1 MLNVVARVEY
11 YHLQNN
17 KKANAKK
24 QHTHLGRRSM
34 LNVVARVEC
43 YHLQNNKKANAKE
56 QHTDFLWR
64 LMLNVVV
71 RENKNKKRHNT

>member
-56 QHTDFLWR
+56 QHTDLWR
-64 LMLNVVV
+64 SMLNVVV